1 MNATKAKYVR
11 KFMKIN
17 MGIDP
22 NQRYDIY
29 RSFKNAIL
37 AGSVMPLNN
46 YKIGDKVEFTFDTGI
61 KKQCIVSR
69 IDGYDQKTG
78 QLLLTL
84 KEIDTQIAINSAY
97 DRNRRK
103 L

>member
-61 KKQCIVSR
+61 KKQCIVSTV
-69 IDGYDQKTG
+69 DGFNQKTG
-78 QLLLTL
+78 ELILKL
-84 KEIDTQIAINSAY
+84 KEIATDIAIDSFY